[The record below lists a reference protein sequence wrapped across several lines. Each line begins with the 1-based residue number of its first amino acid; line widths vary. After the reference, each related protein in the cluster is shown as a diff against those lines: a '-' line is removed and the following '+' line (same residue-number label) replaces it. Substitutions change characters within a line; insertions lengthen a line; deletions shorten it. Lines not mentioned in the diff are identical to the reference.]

1 MLSNDLLQRFIFD
14 DCDIRGELVTLGDSY
29 REMLINNPYPPAI
42 QRLLG
47 EFLAAVSLMSSTL
60 KFDGVII
67 LQARG
72 DGPISTIM
80 AECSHH
86 NNLRGIVRMNDDNQL
101 SDELAQIGNLQQLL
115 GTGVLFI
122 TIEPKRTENFQ
133 GKLERYQGIVPME
146 GEKLAECLEAY
157 FTQSE
162 QLATRLWLCANENA
176 ASGLLI
182 QALPQQLKI
191 DIEDNQ
197 AHWETITTL
206 ATTISDEELLHL
218 PHETILHRLFH
229 EQPLRVFDP
238 KSLNF
243 SCSCSRERSAGALLS
258 IGKDEVEALLIEKG
272 SIDIDCQFCNQ
283 HYHFSATEVRELLGG
298 GTLH

>member
-1 MLSNDLLQRFIFD
+1 MPSNDLLHRFIFD

-29 REMLINNPYPPAI
+29 REVLKHNNYPPAI

-47 EFLAAVSLMSSTL
+47 EFLAAVGLLSSTL
-60 KFDGVII
+60 KFDGMVI

-86 NNLRGIVRMNDDNQL
+86 QNLRGIVRMNKELEL
-101 SDELAQIGNLQQLL
+101 SEDLANHGSLQELL
-115 GTGVLFI
+115 GTCVLFI
-122 TIEPKRTENFQ
+122 TIEPKRNENFQ

-146 GEKLAECLEAY
+146 SPNLAGCLEAY
-157 FTQSE
+157 FSQSE
-162 QLATRLWLCANENA
+162 QLATRLWFASDDQH

-182 QALPQQLKI
+182 QALPQQLNT
-191 DIEDNQ
+191 DADTNS

-206 ATTISDEELLHL
+206 AATITAAELLELDHT
-218 PHETILHRLFH
+218 TILHRLFH
-229 EQPLRVFDP
+229 EQALRVFEP
-238 KSLNF
+238 KVLQF
-243 SCSCSRERSAGALLS
+243 FCSCSRERSASALLS
-258 IGKDEVEALLIEKG
+258 IGQEEVEELLVEEG

-283 HYHFSATEVRELLGG
+283 HYHFSAADVRELLGG
-298 GTLH
+298 STLH